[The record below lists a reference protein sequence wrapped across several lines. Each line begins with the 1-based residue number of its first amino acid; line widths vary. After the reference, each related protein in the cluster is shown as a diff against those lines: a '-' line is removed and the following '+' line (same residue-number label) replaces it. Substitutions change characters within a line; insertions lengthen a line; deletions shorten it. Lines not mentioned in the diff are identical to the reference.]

1 MPSPPRHRSRRTVSG
16 YLRDSQLRRQL
27 EEKVKETTRT
37 RQAAED
43 GLKAAQDLIDQ
54 ARRIDANVVEAEK
67 VLADASAAMA
77 SKDYKVAADK
87 ANEALERGR
96 RIYRDRARARSAM
109 ENNDFPSALD
119 FTKEG
124 LDTIKDDLTG
134 VVNKE
139 IRDAEDLMRTAQEL
153 GADTT
158 RALTLIER
166 ARGDLG
172 NLDFEKAANALK

>member
-1 MPSPPRHRSRRTVSG
+1 M
-16 YLRDSQLRRQL
+16 
-27 EEKVKETTRT
+27 
-37 RQAAED
+37 ED
-43 GLKAAQDLIDQ
+43 LL
-54 ARRIDANVVEAEK
+54 
-67 VLADASAAMA
+67 S
-77 SKDYKVAADK
+77 
-87 ANEALERGR
+87 
-96 RIYRDRARARSAM
+96 RARSAM

-166 ARGDLG
+166 ARGDVG
-172 NLDFEKAANALK
+172 NLDFEKAANALKQSRAESEKSLQRSLEGRIADFSRFIQEARALGADPTAAQEHFAKAEAEMRIQRARVFMTTGSSGSVHGSRRRPGW